1 MREKMEVAPVGQSL
15 SLGARGE
22 DKGTGG
28 VLFPQRSPTAGNS
41 LAVSVLP
48 QNACV
53 RVAESVICVFV

>member
-1 MREKMEVAPVGQSL
+1 MDRD
-15 SLGARGE
+15 SLGARRE

-41 LAVSVLP
+41 LAISMLP

-53 RVAESVICVFV
+53 RVPESVIRVFV